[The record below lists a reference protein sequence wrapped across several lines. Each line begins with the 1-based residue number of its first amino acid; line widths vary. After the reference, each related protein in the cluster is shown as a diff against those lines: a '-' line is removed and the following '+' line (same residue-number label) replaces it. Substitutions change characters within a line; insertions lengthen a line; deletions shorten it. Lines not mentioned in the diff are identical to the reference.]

1 VSADSATSSG
11 SGKSTVAA
19 GNVIPARQLTAVSGE
34 PVTIPDPGRLV
45 HLQFARFA
53 GCPICNLHLRSFV
66 QRSGEIASAGIRE
79 IVVFHS
85 SDEQLRK
92 YESDLPFT
100 LIGDPGKRLYRQF
113 GVRSTPRALLSPR
126 MWPLWPRFIWN
137 DLRMAL
143 GRQHL
148 IAPVT
153 PAGGLAG
160 LPADFLIAP
169 DGTVIAAKYGQYAY
183 DQWSVDDLLA
193 CLPPTRHYTS

>member
-1 VSADSATSSG
+1 VSADSAMSSG
-11 SGKSTVAA
+11 NGKSTIAA
-19 GNVIPARQLTAVSGE
+19 GSVIPARQLTAVSGE
-34 PVTIPDPGRLV
+34 PVKIPDPARIV

-53 GCPICNLHLRSFV
+53 GCPICNLHLRAFV
-66 QRSGEIASAGIRE
+66 RRSGEIASAGIRE

-100 LIGDPGKRLYRQF
+100 LIGDPGKRMYRQF
-113 GVRSTPRALLSPR
+113 GVEPALRALISPR

-137 DLRMAL
+137 ALRMAL
-143 GRQHL
+143 GPQHL
-148 IAPVT
+148 IAPLK

-169 DGTVIAAKYGQYAY
+169 DGTVIAAKYGQHAY

-193 CLPPTRHYTS
+193 HTPSTAINES

>member
-1 VSADSATSSG
+1 
-11 SGKSTVAA
+11 
-19 GNVIPARQLTAVSGE
+19 
-34 PVTIPDPGRLV
+34 V

-66 QRSGEIASAGIRE
+66 RRSGEIAGAGIRE

-85 SDEQLRK
+85 SDEKLRK

-113 GVRSTPRALLSPR
+113 GVESALRALVHPR

-137 DLRMAL
+137 NLRTAV
-143 GRQHL
+143 GPQHL
-148 IAPVT
+148 LAPVT
-153 PAGGLAG
+153 PAGGLTG
-160 LPADFLIAP
+160 LPADFLIAS
-169 DGTVIAAKYGQYAY
+169 DGTVIAAKYGKYAY

-193 CLPPTRHYTS
+193 CTAPARH

>member
-11 SGKSTVAA
+11 TGKSAVAA
-19 GNVIPARQLTAVSGE
+19 GSVIPARQLTAVSGE
-34 PVTIPDPGRLV
+34 PVTIPDPGKLV

-66 QRSGEIASAGIRE
+66 RRSGEIARAGIRE

-100 LIGDPGKRLYRQF
+100 LIGDPGKKLYRQF
-113 GVRSTPRALLSPR
+113 GVESALRALISPG
-126 MWPLWPRFIWN
+126 MWPRWPRFLWN
-137 DLRMAL
+137 NLRMAL
-143 GRQHL
+143 GRQHI
-148 IAPVT
+148 IAPLA
-153 PAGGLAG
+153 PAGGLLG
-160 LPADFLIAP
+160 LPADFLIAR
-169 DGTVIAAKYGQYAY
+169 DGTVIAAKYGRYAG

-193 CLPPTRHYTS
+193 ACTPPARH